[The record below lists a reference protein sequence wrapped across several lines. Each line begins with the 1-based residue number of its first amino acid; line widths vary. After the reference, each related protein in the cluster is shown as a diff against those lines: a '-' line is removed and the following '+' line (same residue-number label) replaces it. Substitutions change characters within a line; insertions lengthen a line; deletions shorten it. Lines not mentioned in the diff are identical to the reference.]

1 MLKGQDEF
9 QLSDIVSW
17 LKNNVDSKDPGDALE
32 RITVNSQ
39 TRSLK
44 LIFIDYHDSRLS
56 KVDEADVYI

>member
-9 QLSDIVSW
+9 QLSDVVSW
-17 LKNNVDSKDPGDALE
+17 LKKNVDSKDPGDALE

-56 KVDEADVYI
+56 KVDEADVYM